1 MKGWSQAEISTL
13 GLRIA
18 IRKIHPSPPQLCIYD
33 NFHGQENSVV
43 KVYNSP
49 YGASLLI
56 IGRMKL
62 RSSECR
68 WNSYALCCCTLR
80 VHCCISL
87 AKVGIFLKISNF
99 FATIFRHKNNRRV
112 LIFTVVLLFFIIA
125 RDDFYFK
132 KNISRLFFAVFYIC
146 FYWKVFFWILLTQ
159 ICALRVLFFIPLLQK
174 WLIWSK

>member
-68 WNSYALCCCTLR
+68 LNSYALCCCTLR
-80 VHCCISL
+80 VHFCNSL
-87 AKVGIFLKISNF
+87 AKVGIFSENQQL

-112 LIFTVVLLFFIIA
+112 LIFTVIFLFFIIA

-132 KNISRLFFAVFYIC
+132 KIFLGYF
-146 FYWKVFFWILLTQ
+146 LQ
-159 ICALRVLFFIPLLQK
+159 FFISVFIK
-174 WLIWSK
+174 KYSFGYF

>member
-68 WNSYALCCCTLR
+68 LNSYALCCCTLR
-80 VHCCISL
+80 VHFCNSL
-87 AKVGIFLKISNF
+87 AKVGIFSENQQLFCNF

-112 LIFTVVLLFFIIA
+112 LIFTVIFLFFIIA

-146 FYWKVFFWILLTQ
+146 FY
-159 ICALRVLFFIPLLQK
+159 
-174 WLIWSK
+174 